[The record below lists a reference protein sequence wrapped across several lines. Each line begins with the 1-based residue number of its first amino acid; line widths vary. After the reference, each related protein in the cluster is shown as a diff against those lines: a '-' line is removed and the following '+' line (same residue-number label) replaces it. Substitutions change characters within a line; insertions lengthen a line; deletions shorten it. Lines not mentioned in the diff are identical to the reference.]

1 MADLNIPNLN
11 IKPDK
16 YIFKKKLNLRRKSK
30 RRLFTE
36 SFFLFI
42 LSVLLVY
49 VNYLIPNKN
58 LLLQNL
64 PSTFNKSFL
73 LLIDLFSYLY
83 EIFLVI
89 FIFVSSFTALIL
101 MIGSINRLFKVS
113 KRKSKIVYKLFQIGC
128 IRPPL
133 PESES
138 SSSYSVSSPNNAN
151 MPSTIDE
158 RIIDKGKIEVWIPMS
173 IYSPIN

>member
-11 IKPDK
+11 IKSDK

-42 LSVLLVY
+42 LSILLVY
-49 VNYLIPNKN
+49 INYLIPNKYS
-58 LLLQNL
+58 LLQSL

-73 LLIDLFSYLY
+73 LLIDLLSYLY

-89 FIFVSSFTALIL
+89 FIFVSSFTFLIL
-101 MIGSINRLFKVS
+101 MIGSLNRLFKVS
-113 KRKSKIVYKLFQIGC
+113 KRKSKQIVYK
-128 IRPPL
+128 
-133 PESES
+133 
-138 SSSYSVSSPNNAN
+138 
-151 MPSTIDE
+151 
-158 RIIDKGKIEVWIPMS
+158 
-173 IYSPIN
+173 

>member
-1 MADLNIPNLN
+1 MADLKIPNLN
-11 IKPDK
+11 KKTDK

-49 VNYLIPNKN
+49 IIYLIPNKN

-73 LLIDLFSYLY
+73 LMIDLFSYLY
-83 EIFLVI
+83 EMFLVI

-101 MIGSINRLFKVS
+101 MIGSFNRLIKVS
-113 KRKSKIVYKLFQIGC
+113 KRKSKQIVYK
-128 IRPPL
+128 
-133 PESES
+133 
-138 SSSYSVSSPNNAN
+138 
-151 MPSTIDE
+151 
-158 RIIDKGKIEVWIPMS
+158 
-173 IYSPIN
+173 

>member
-1 MADLNIPNLN
+1 MTDLKIPNLN
-11 IKPDK
+11 NKSDK

-30 RRLFTE
+30 KRLLTE

-49 VNYLIPNKN
+49 INYLIPNKN

-83 EIFLVI
+83 EIFLVV
-89 FIFVSSFTALIL
+89 FIFVSSFTAFILIL
-101 MIGSINRLFKVS
+101 GSLYRLFKIS
-113 KRKSKIVYKLFQIGC
+113 KRKSKQIVYK
-128 IRPPL
+128 
-133 PESES
+133 
-138 SSSYSVSSPNNAN
+138 
-151 MPSTIDE
+151 
-158 RIIDKGKIEVWIPMS
+158 
-173 IYSPIN
+173 

>member
-11 IKPDK
+11 IKSDK

-49 VNYLIPNKN
+49 INYLIPNKN
-58 LLLQNL
+58 LLLRNL

-73 LLIDLFSYLY
+73 SLIDLFSSLY

-89 FIFVSSFTALIL
+89 FIFASSFTALIL
-101 MIGSINRLFKVS
+101 MIGSFYRLRRVS
-113 KRKSKIVYKLFQIGC
+113 RRKSKQIIYK
-128 IRPPL
+128 
-133 PESES
+133 
-138 SSSYSVSSPNNAN
+138 
-151 MPSTIDE
+151 
-158 RIIDKGKIEVWIPMS
+158 
-173 IYSPIN
+173 

>member
-11 IKPDK
+11 NKSDK

-49 VNYLIPNKN
+49 INYLIPNKN

-64 PSTFNKSFL
+64 PTTINKSFL

-83 EIFLVI
+83 EIFLVV
-89 FIFVSSFTALIL
+89 FIFVSSFAALIFI
-101 MIGSINRLFKVS
+101 IGSFYRLFRIS
-113 KRKSKIVYKLFQIGC
+113 KMKTKQIIYK
-128 IRPPL
+128 
-133 PESES
+133 
-138 SSSYSVSSPNNAN
+138 
-151 MPSTIDE
+151 
-158 RIIDKGKIEVWIPMS
+158 
-173 IYSPIN
+173 

>member
-11 IKPDK
+11 IKSDK

-49 VNYLIPNKN
+49 INYLIPNKN
-58 LLLQNL
+58 LLVKNL
-64 PSTFNKSFL
+64 HSTFNKSFL

-83 EIFLVI
+83 EILLVI

-101 MIGSINRLFKVS
+101 MIGSFNRLFKVS
-113 KRKSKIVYKLFQIGC
+113 KRKTKQIFYK
-128 IRPPL
+128 
-133 PESES
+133 
-138 SSSYSVSSPNNAN
+138 
-151 MPSTIDE
+151 
-158 RIIDKGKIEVWIPMS
+158 
-173 IYSPIN
+173 

>member
-11 IKPDK
+11 FKTDK

-42 LSVLLVY
+42 FSVLLVY
-49 VNYLIPNKN
+49 INYLIPNKN
-58 LLLQNL
+58 LLLKNL
-64 PSTFNKSFL
+64 PTTINKSFL
-73 LLIDLFSYLY
+73 LLIELFSYLY

-101 MIGSINRLFKVS
+101 MIGSFNRLFKIS
-113 KRKSKIVYKLFQIGC
+113 KRKSKQIVYK
-128 IRPPL
+128 
-133 PESES
+133 
-138 SSSYSVSSPNNAN
+138 
-151 MPSTIDE
+151 
-158 RIIDKGKIEVWIPMS
+158 
-173 IYSPIN
+173 

>member
-36 SFFLFI
+36 AFFLFI

-49 VNYLIPNKN
+49 INYLIPNKN

-64 PSTFNKSFL
+64 PSTINKSFF

-89 FIFVSSFTALIL
+89 FIFASSFTALIL
-101 MIGSINRLFKVS
+101 MMGSLYRLFKVS
-113 KRKSKIVYKLFQIGC
+113 RRKSKQISYK
-128 IRPPL
+128 
-133 PESES
+133 
-138 SSSYSVSSPNNAN
+138 
-151 MPSTIDE
+151 
-158 RIIDKGKIEVWIPMS
+158 
-173 IYSPIN
+173 

>member
-11 IKPDK
+11 TKSDK
-16 YIFKKKLNLRRKSK
+16 YIFKKKFNLRRKSK

-49 VNYLIPNKN
+49 INYLIPNKN
-58 LLLQNL
+58 LLLKNL

-83 EIFLVI
+83 EIFLAI
-89 FIFVSSFTALIL
+89 YIFVSSFTALIL
-101 MIGSINRLFKVS
+101 IIGSFYRLYRIS
-113 KRKSKIVYKLFQIGC
+113 KRKSKQIIYK
-128 IRPPL
+128 
-133 PESES
+133 
-138 SSSYSVSSPNNAN
+138 
-151 MPSTIDE
+151 
-158 RIIDKGKIEVWIPMS
+158 
-173 IYSPIN
+173 